1 MAVTKDAACM
11 VATRAIKE
19 KLGVQQASSNQL
31 YAIHEGLCE
40 RTYSIEGRGLMD
52 KYEAVEHVVAV
63 TMPLIMF
70 MVDLWMGSWMF

>member
-1 MAVTKDAACM
+1 
-11 VATRAIKE
+11 
-19 KLGVQQASSNQL
+19 
-31 YAIHEGLCE
+31 
-40 RTYSIEGRGLMD
+40 MD